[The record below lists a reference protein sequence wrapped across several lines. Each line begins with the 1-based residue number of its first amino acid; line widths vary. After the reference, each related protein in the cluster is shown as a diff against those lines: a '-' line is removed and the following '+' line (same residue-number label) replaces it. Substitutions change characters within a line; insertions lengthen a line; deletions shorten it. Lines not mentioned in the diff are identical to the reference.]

1 MTALGLAAAIWLWVA
16 SPPAD
21 SGPAAELT
29 IADRVTAWK
38 ETHPGLEIG
47 PVEGLGFVLAT
58 PPRARYRTRVLEL
71 IRTVH
76 ASAQA
81 FFGERVPTLADE
93 PWLVVVWPDK
103 ASYRRFGRRHLE
115 GPVPDLGFAD
125 PKARLIA
132 IDHGPGE
139 GTLAHE
145 LMHPLMARA
154 FPRAPPWLTEALPA
168 LYEHK
173 AFGPLRFFRNWRAR
187 HVRRE
192 VSLPELFGASLVAVR
207 ADDHRHLV
215 GLGRHLL
222 VFLHEKGRLI
232 DYVATLERRLSA
244 NPKDHHLAS
253 LEALAAVWPDFELD
267 TFTRDLVRWLR

>member
-1 MTALGLAAAIWLWVA
+1 MVLLLGLALFVVSA
-16 SPPAD
+16 PPAG
-21 SGPAAELT
+21 STASAEVESVDGFVERT
-29 IADRVTAWK
+29 RATY
-38 ETHPGLEIG
+38 PGLQIEA
-47 PVEGLGFVLAT
+47 VEGLGFVLAT
-58 PPRARYRTRVLEL
+58 PPRARYRMRVVEL
-71 IRTVH
+71 VRAVH
-76 ASAQA
+76 ASARA
-81 FFGERVPTLADE
+81 FFGEQIPTLTDA

-103 ASYRRFGRRHLE
+103 ASYRRFARRHLD

-125 PKARLIA
+125 PQARLIA

-145 LMHPLMARA
+145 LMHPLMSRA

-173 AFGPLRFFRNWRAR
+173 AFEPLRFFRNWRAR
-187 HVRRE
+187 HIRRE
-192 VSLPELFGASLVAVR
+192 VSLPELFGASLAAVR

-222 VFLHEKGRLI
+222 VFLHEKGRLV

>member
-1 MTALGLAAAIWLWVA
+1 MVLLLGSALFLLSA
-16 SPPAD
+16 PPAG
-21 SGPAAELT
+21 STASAEAGPVDELVERTRAA
-29 IADRVTAWK
+29 
-38 ETHPGLEIG
+38 HPGLEVAA
-47 PVEGLGFVLAT
+47 VEGLGFVLAT
-58 PPRARYRTRVLEL
+58 PPRARYRARVVEL
-71 IRTVH
+71 LREVH
-76 ASAQA
+76 TSAGA
-81 FFGERVPTLADE
+81 FFGGRVPTLRDE

-103 ASYRRFGRRHLE
+103 ASYRRFARRHLE

-125 PKARLIA
+125 PQARLIA

-145 LMHPLMARA
+145 LMHPLMSRA

-173 AFGPLRFFRNWRAR
+173 AFRPLRFFRNWRAR
-187 HVRRE
+187 HIRRE
-192 VSLPELFGASLVAVR
+192 VSLPELFGASLGAVR

-232 DYVATLERRLSA
+232 DYVATLERRLDDDPS
-244 NPKDHHLAS
+244 DGHLAS
-253 LEALAAVWPDFELD
+253 MEALALIWPDFSLEAFTGEL
-267 TFTRDLVRWLR
+267 RAWLR